1 MMYFLI
7 CAQCYPHKL
16 CITMNGVCMHPMGNM
31 KGGCWYLLGRYKRIQ
46 ISHLMRFLE
55 VAHKVIHNMQK
66 RGHFPIR
73 NANLSAPIAA
83 RIMMDSY
90 LP

>member
-1 MMYFLI
+1 MDNRKEGFW
-7 CAQCYPHKL
+7 YPL
-16 CITMNGVCMHPMGNM
+16 SG
-31 KGGCWYLLGRYKRIQ
+31 YKRIQ

-66 RGHFPIR
+66 HGHFPIR

-83 RIMMDSY
+83 RIMMDSC